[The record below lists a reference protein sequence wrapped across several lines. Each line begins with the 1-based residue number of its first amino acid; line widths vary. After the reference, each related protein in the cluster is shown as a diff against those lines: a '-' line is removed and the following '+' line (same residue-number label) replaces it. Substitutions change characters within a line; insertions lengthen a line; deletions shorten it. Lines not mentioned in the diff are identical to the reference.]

1 MTFAIKVNGLTKRYG
16 RILALKNVSLEVEE
30 GEFFG
35 LLGPN
40 GAGKTTLIRILTGLT
55 APTSGEVMV
64 AGGNPFEEPVKVKG
78 RFGLVPEIS
87 NVYVDFTAWENLMFT
102 GRLYSV
108 PRDVREKRAMDLLE
122 ILGLKERRDSPVRQ
136 FSKGMRRRL
145 AIAMAL
151 MHDPQILFLDEPT
164 SGLDVQSTNVIRG
177 ILRRLNEEE
186 GKTIFLTTHYIEEA
200 EKLCHR
206 VAILN
211 RGEIVAQGT
220 VDELKASIK
229 MTEIVEVTFN
239 ASIPSLSELEK
250 RCDKVVRLK
259 ENKIRLYSPHISRN
273 IEAIMDFAR
282 RNGLE
287 ILSVNTLNPT
297 LEDVF
302 IRYTGLDIV
311 AVERM
316 EQIRAK
322 GAER

>member
-1 MTFAIKVNGLTKRYG
+1 LTFAIKVNDLTKRYG
-16 RILALKNVSLEVEE
+16 RVLALKNVSLEVEE

-64 AGGNPFEEPVKVKG
+64 AGGNPFEESVKVKG
-78 RFGLVPEIS
+78 KFGLVPEIS

-108 PRDVREKRAMDLLE
+108 PKDLREKRAMELLE

-151 MHDPQILFLDEPT
+151 IHDPQILFLDEPT

-200 EKLCHR
+200 ERLCHR

-220 VDELKASIK
+220 VEELKASIK
-229 MTEIVEVTFN
+229 MSEIIEVTFN

-250 RCDKVVRLK
+250 RCDKVVRLR

-273 IEAIMDFAR
+273 LEAIMDFAR

-287 ILSVNTLNPT
+287 ILSVNTVNPT

>member
-1 MTFAIKVNGLTKRYG
+1 MTFAIKVNDLTKRYG
-16 RILALKNVSLEVEE
+16 RVLALKNVSLGVEE

-102 GRLYSV
+102 GRIYSV
-108 PRDVREKRAMDLLE
+108 PKDVREKRAMELLE

-151 MHDPQILFLDEPT
+151 IHDPQILFLDEPT

-220 VDELKASIK
+220 VEELKASIK

-239 ASIPSLSELEK
+239 ASIPSLCELEE

-273 IEAIMDFAR
+273 LEAIMDFAR
-282 RNGLE
+282 KNGLE
-287 ILSVNTLNPT
+287 ILSVNTVNPT